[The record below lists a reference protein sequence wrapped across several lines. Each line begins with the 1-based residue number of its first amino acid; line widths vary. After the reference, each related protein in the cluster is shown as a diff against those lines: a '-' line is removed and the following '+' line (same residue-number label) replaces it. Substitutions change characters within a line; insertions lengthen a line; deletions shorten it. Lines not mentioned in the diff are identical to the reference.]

1 MVRALPGSP
10 GSDRAEAFVNQS
22 GILFKMNGRRHWEWL
37 TMPKPEEL
45 AWDDKRDALVWRGS
59 TTGLVNDP
67 NVRYAYVSAL
77 FNSHD
82 VGFNDGVQGRAQWAE
97 PAPVGFGRGKLP
109 MEELLKYR

>member
-1 MVRALPGSP
+1 
-10 GSDRAEAFVNQS
+10 
-22 GILFKMNGRRHWEWL
+22 
-37 TMPKPEEL
+37 MPKPEEP